1 MPLERMK
8 KTLLCLLAV
17 AAVLVVTVLGNGVVN
32 ASVPQEKAKKT
43 VTPEQLALWGEP
55 DTERMEFYGVPIF
68 ETNLPVI
75 YINTQGQ
82 KIGKEN
88 KIVGT
93 IALGADDGQMHSVQ
107 ETPQAVYRARINYRG
122 ASSYSKFDKKQYRI
136 KFLKNNSDGGRNV
149 ALCGM
154 GKHSEW
160 VLNGPYLDKTLVRNK
175 LMYDLAREMG
185 HWAPDSRF
193 CELFVD
199 GEYHGV
205 YLAIEPVTNGDTRLR
220 LSKFGLLSGKTPYLV
235 ERNRD
240 SKVDQ
245 ALVTYGKEMGYTHLS
260 LYIDYPSS
268 SKLTAKQEQYIREDI
283 SAFERV
289 LYGENFLNQLTGY
302 RNWIDMDSWVDYFIL
317 NEFAMIR
324 DAGNLSTY
332 AYKELDGKIQLAA
345 WDFNNGFD
353 HYPEYV
359 LDGTGFETIKNSWLD
374 RVCQD
379 PVFADRV
386 VERYRQLRETTLSQE
401 HIDGLLASY
410 RSQLGDAVWRNFQI
424 WGGSFNDNILVGLD
438 AEGNPRNIRSYQ
450 QAVEQLDTVIS
461 KRLAYLDEHIT
472 DLYDLC
478 QKES

>member
-1 MPLERMK
+1 MERMK

-32 ASVPQEKAKKT
+32 ASSPKEKEKKT
-43 VTPEQLALWGEP
+43 VTPEQLELWDKP
-55 DTERMEFYGVPIF
+55 DTEQMEFYGISVF

-93 IALGADDGQMHSVQ
+93 IALGADDGQLHSVQ
-107 ETPQAVYRARINYRG
+107 ETPQAVYRAKINYRG
-122 ASSYSKFDKKQYRI
+122 ASSYGNLDKKQYRI
-136 KFLKNNSDGGRNV
+136 KFLKNNSDGGRDV

-175 LMYDLAREMG
+175 LMYDLARETG

-235 ERNRD
+235 VRNRD
-240 SKVDQ
+240 SEVT
-245 ALVTYGKEMGYTHLS
+245 AAITTYGKEMGYTGHS
-260 LYIDYPSS
+260 LYIDYPTSG
-268 SKLTAKQEQYIREDI
+268 KLTPRQENYIREDI

-289 LYGENFLNQLTGY
+289 LYGDNFLDELTGY

-332 AYKELDGKIQLAA
+332 AYKKLDGKIQLAV
-345 WDFNNGFD
+345 WDFNNAFD
-353 HYPEYV
+353 HYQGYS
-359 LDGTGFETIKNSWLD
+359 LDSAGFITTSGYWLD

-379 PVFADRV
+379 PVFVDRV

-401 HIDGLLASY
+401 HIAALLAGY
-410 RSQLGDAVWRNFQI
+410 RSQLVDAVWRNFRI
-424 WGGSFNDNILVGLD
+424 WGGSFQESILVGRD

-450 QAVEQLDTVIS
+450 QAVEQLDTMIS
-461 KRLAYLDEHIT
+461 RRLAYLDAHIT

-478 QKES
+478 RKES